1 MHAADLTRRQ
11 SLEYDGLFV
20 LEHFLGYP
28 RFERLFG
35 KRRRRLYERIDRSL
49 TGLGRGQ
56 TLPVPELAADA
67 PAAELRRERGR
78 AIVPKVFRG
87 AAADWNCTTTWNL
100 DFLADEH
107 GHHEVILNDNVGLV
121 DRGASQEFETLTLRD
136 YIRAV
141 RSGSRKYLKFS
152 RFVDEE
158 RSLREDLRL
167 AWLRRLRMPDS
178 FREETYTF
186 IGGAGTVT
194 PVHCGFSCNVF
205 VQVHGRKKWII
216 YAPAER
222 AFLDLRT
229 TRTFYFHSDCDPYD
243 LDDPKFPLL
252 KYARKYEI
260 ILEPGDVLWVPPFA
274 WHQVENQTESI
285 GIAYRYNSILAALR
299 SSVMLTA
306 LFFMATRPNVFLHF
320 LVTMWKRRAYIF
332 IKRQEDLSPTAPR
345 P

>member
-1 MHAADLTRRQ
+1 MSYPDLTRAQ
-11 SLEYDGLFV
+11 SFEYDGYFV

-35 KRRRRLYERIDRSL
+35 ARRRRLYERIDRSL
-49 TGLGRGQ
+49 AGTGRGQ
-56 TLPVPELAADA
+56 TLEVPSLPADA
-67 PAAELRRERGR
+67 PPSALGRERGR
-78 AIVPKVFRG
+78 GIVPKVFRG
-87 AAADWNCTTTWNL
+87 AAADWACTKTWNL
-100 DFLADEH
+100 DFLAEQH

-121 DRGASQEFETLTLRD
+121 DRGAGQDFETLTLRD

-141 RSGSRKYLKFS
+141 RNGSRKYLKFS

-158 RSLREDLRL
+158 SGLKEDLGL
-167 AWLRRLRMPDS
+167 AWLRRFRLPAS

-194 PVHCGFSCNVF
+194 PVHCGFSCNLF

-229 TRTFYFHSDCDPYD
+229 TRTFYFHSDCDPHD

-252 KYARKYEI
+252 RHARTYEI
-260 ILEPGDVLWVPPFA
+260 TLEPGDVLWVPPFT
-274 WHQVENQTESI
+274 WHQVENPTESI
-285 GIAYRYNSILAALR
+285 GIAYRYNNIPAALR
-299 SSVMLTA
+299 SSSMLTV
-306 LFFMATRPNVFLHF
+306 LFFMATRPNIFLHF
-320 LVTMWKRRAYIF
+320 LVTMWKRQAYIF
-332 IKRQEDLSPTAPR
+332 IRKQEDLA
-345 P
+345 